1 MNLVVCQKSK
11 VQDWIGHFGLYD
23 CTVYDLTKKADFAAF
38 LQNHSGVGIINYDLL
53 FRRKE
58 LLDLENFTLLLD
70 ESQNIQNE
78 HSKRGRFVL
87 KMNPS
92 AVILLS
98 GTPVSGKYEK
108 LWSQLRL
115 LGWKISKT
123 AFYNSYVETRW
134 LEGFHYVKIVCG
146 YKNVEH
152 LKRKL
157 SEHGAVFMK
166 TEEAI
171 ELPEQVYQQ
180 IKVHTTPE
188 YRKFMRHGLVNISD
202 QEFVGDTSLKKRLYA
217 RMLCGAYN
225 AEKLLAVKDLL
236 ASSDERFIIFYNFD
250 HELEMLREVVGKLVK
265 PLSIVNGH
273 ERNLTAYETGEDSV
287 TLVQYQAGATGLNLQ
302 QARRIIYFTPP
313 ERSDLFEQ
321 SKKRIH
327 RVGQD
332 KTCFYYMCTCE
343 KSVEEKI
350 YENLE
355 MRRDYTDE
363 LFRKDY

>member
-1 MNLVVCQKSK
+1 MVCQKSK
-11 VQDWIGHFGLYD
+11 VQDWIEHFDLYD
-23 CTVYDLTKKADFAAF
+23 YTVYDLTKKADFAAF
-38 LQNHSGVGIINYDLL
+38 LQNHSGIGIINYDLL

-87 KMNPS
+87 KMNPA

-115 LGWKISKT
+115 LGWNISKT
-123 AFYNSYVETRW
+123 AFYNSYIETRW

-157 SEHGAVFMK
+157 SEYGAVFMK

-180 IKVHTTPE
+180 IKVPTTLE
-188 YRKFMRHGLVNISD
+188 YRKFMRNALVNIGD

-225 AEKLLAVKDLL
+225 EKKLLAVKDLL
-236 ASSDERFIIFYNFD
+236 ASSDERFIVFYNFD
-250 HELEMLREVVGKLVK
+250 HELEMLREVVGKLEK

-273 ERNLTAYETGEDSV
+273 ERNLTAYETDPSSV

-332 KTCFYYMCTCE
+332 KTCFYYTCVCD

-363 LFRKDY
+363 LFKKDY